1 MILDGKALSQKIKDE
16 LKFEI
21 ENLVKETGKTPKLAV
36 VIVGDNP
43 ASQLY
48 VKNKKN
54 ACKYV
59 GIESVSVE
67 LPANIT
73 QAELEAKL
81 TSLNNDETIN
91 GILLQLPLPKGF
103 DERSALN
110 CIDPIKDVDGLS
122 SVNLGKLLTK
132 EWCLTACTPTGVM
145 ELLKEYNIEL
155 EGKHAVIINRSLL
168 VGKPLEQLLLAAN
181 ATVTV
186 CHSHSGDITPYTKKA
201 DVIVTAVGKRNFL
214 TKDMIKKGVVIV
226 DVAIVRDEQGLCGDC
241 DYENMK
247 DKCSYIS
254 PVPGGAGPLTI
265 AMLLKNT
272 IKTFKKQNNI

>member
-73 QAELEAKL
+73 QAE
-81 TSLNNDETIN
+81 DY
-91 GILLQLPLPKGF
+91 
-103 DERSALN
+103 AL
-110 CIDPIKDVDGLS
+110 
-122 SVNLGKLLTK
+122 
-132 EWCLTACTPTGVM
+132 
-145 ELLKEYNIEL
+145 
-155 EGKHAVIINRSLL
+155 
-168 VGKPLEQLLLAAN
+168 
-181 ATVTV
+181 
-186 CHSHSGDITPYTKKA
+186 
-201 DVIVTAVGKRNFL
+201 
-214 TKDMIKKGVVIV
+214 
-226 DVAIVRDEQGLCGDC
+226 
-241 DYENMK
+241 
-247 DKCSYIS
+247 
-254 PVPGGAGPLTI
+254 
-265 AMLLKNT
+265 
-272 IKTFKKQNNI
+272 